1 MDSIWAKTTM
11 PSFPRLNGDIDTDI
25 LIIGG
30 EIAGVLTA
38 YFLHQSG
45 ANYLLVEKDRLCRG
59 VTQNTTAKITAQHGL
74 LYHKIVNSRGTE
86 TAQKYLR
93 ANQTALETY
102 AQLCEK
108 IDCHFERKDNYVYAA
123 ERRKLEDELRALQAI
138 GYPAELRENLPLPLE
153 TAGA

>member
-11 PSFPRLNGDIDTDI
+11 PSFPRLNGDTDTDI

-30 EIAGVLTA
+30 GIAGVLTA

-108 IDCHFERKDNYVYAA
+108 IDCHFERKGQLCVCRRAQEIGRRTARAA
-123 ERRKLEDELRALQAI
+123 GDRLSGRAA
-138 GYPAELRENLPLPLE
+138 
-153 TAGA
+153 